1 MGLNLTLLSFIVCI
15 KLKCNKRHIYG
26 LNSDLRIQKAIRKK
40 KQQLHQGKATVAVE
54 PRPQLEPEFES
65 QVNQSL

>member
-26 LNSDLRIQKAIRKK
+26 LNSDSGIQKAIKKK
-40 KQQLHQGKATVAVE
+40 KQQLHQGRATVAVE
-54 PRPQLEPEFES
+54 PKPRLES
-65 QVNQSL
+65 LVNQSL